1 MDTLSALV
9 LTVIIMSIVIVALL
23 AVIRTNQKRIQ
34 ELLLQLEESSRRF
47 QREKYRNLL
56 VGSSGTKLENTK
68 ESQHTLQHLY
78 KMEPL

>member
-23 AVIRTNQKRIQ
+23 AIIRTNQKRIK
-34 ELLLQLEESSRRF
+34 ELLLQLEESSKRF

-56 VGSSGTKLENTK
+56 VGSSGIRLENTK
-68 ESQHTLQHLY
+68 ESLPTLQRLS
-78 KMEPL
+78 ETE

>member
-1 MDTLSALV
+1 MDTHSVLV
-9 LTVIIMSIVIVALL
+9 LTVIIMSIVIVVLL
-23 AVIRTNQKRIQ
+23 SLLETSQQRIRG
-34 ELLLQLEESSRRF
+34 LSLQLEESSRRF
-47 QREKYRNLL
+47 QKEKYRNLL

>member
-1 MDTLSALV
+1 MDTHSVLV
-9 LTVIIMSIVIVALL
+9 LTVIIMSIVIVVLL
-23 AVIRTNQKRIQ
+23 SLLETSQQRIRG
-34 ELLLQLEESSRRF
+34 LSLQLEESSRRF

>member
-34 ELLLQLEESSRRF
+34 ELLLQLEESSKRF

-56 VGSSGTKLENTK
+56 VGSSGIRLENTK
-68 ESQHTLQHLY
+68 ESLPTLQRLS
-78 KMEPL
+78 KTEL

>member
-23 AVIRTNQKRIQ
+23 AIIRTNQKRIK
-34 ELLLQLEESSRRF
+34 ELLLQLEASSKRF

-56 VGSSGTKLENTK
+56 VGNSGIRLENTK
-68 ESQHTLQHLY
+68 ESLPTLQRLS
-78 KMEPL
+78 ETE

>member
-34 ELLLQLEESSRRF
+34 ELLLQLEESSKRF

-56 VGSSGTKLENTK
+56 VGSSGIRLENTK
-68 ESQHTLQHLY
+68 ESLPTLQRLS
-78 KMEPL
+78 ETE

>member
-34 ELLLQLEESSRRF
+34 ELLLQLEESSKRF
-47 QREKYRNLL
+47 QKEKYRNLL
-56 VGSSGTKLENTK
+56 VGSSGIRLENTK
-68 ESQHTLQHLY
+68 ESLPTLQRLS
-78 KMEPL
+78 ETE